1 MTKYKIIV
9 NPAAGRGA
17 AAQSIPRA
25 EILLS
30 KHGLDFE
37 FVQTDHPW
45 HAVELTQEAVLS
57 RVEVVVAMGGDGT
70 VNEVING
77 LMRAKKSSKRDCALG
92 VLCVGRGNDF
102 AYGVGIPHDL
112 EEDCHILAQGK
123 KRHIDIGQ
131 VFVDDSQEGRF
142 FGNGIGVG
150 FDAVVGFVAAK
161 MKYLHGFPSY
171 VIAALK
177 TLFLYFNAPVIQL
190 GYDEQEMTQP
200 SLMISIMNGQ
210 RMGGGFMMAP
220 DAIPDDGQ
228 LDLCIAGQAGRL
240 RLLGLM
246 LRFMKGTQS
255 ESELIQTE
263 WAKHISITAIEGV
276 LPAHADGETLCTEG
290 RRLRLELLEKQLKI
304 IC

>member
-1 MTKYKIIV
+1 MAKYKIIV

-17 AAQSIPRA
+17 AARSIPEA

-37 FVQTDHPW
+37 FVQTERPW
-45 HAVELTQEAVLS
+45 HAVELTQKAVLS
-57 RVEVVVAMGGDGT
+57 GVEFVVAMGGDGT

-77 LMRAKKSSKRDCALG
+77 LMRVKKSSKRDCALG

-112 EEDCHILAQGK
+112 EKDCHILAQGK
-123 KRHIDIGQ
+123 TRQIDVGQ

-161 MKYLHGFPSY
+161 MKYLHGFPY
-171 VIAALK
+171 LVAAIK
-177 TLFLYFNAPVIQL
+177 TLLLYFNAPVTQL
-190 GYDEQEMTQP
+190 EYDEQKITQP

-228 LDLCIAGQAGRL
+228 LDLCIAAQAGRL

-246 LRFMKGTQS
+246 LRFMKGTQA
-255 ESELIQTE
+255 ESELIKTACASQ
-263 WAKHISITAIEGV
+263 ISIKAIEGV

-290 RRLRLELLEKQLKI
+290 RQLRLELLEKQLEI